1 MEDLQDAILLSIIVK
16 TGAKCTGK
24 LGCVSQRWHSLASDD
39 HLWCHFC
46 SQDFNI
52 SSRVDPT
59 GSPCSSYKE
68 TYEKWHE
75 AFYMYPLSIV
85 RRAKDCW
92 DIIRNWTSIHFPEVA
107 NTLVP
112 GASEDEIRRAEDQ
125 LGWQLPVSTRILYRF
140 CNGQNIPHGGLPQTQ
155 QLSALGVMGGYHFY
169 TTHVNV
175 RLLPL
180 QEVLEL
186 TELCAS
192 LITLPRG
199 LKHIVIAASCNMN
212 KMNKFFFLDCSD
224 GQLYVGTKNLFA
236 TGEMMPCVAS
246 SLIDVAQ
253 QDAML
258 LWLEEYGRQLEVGN
272 FSVHKD
278 GKDSNIWSISL
289 FPEKEPLCSEAVTN
303 GVQVR
308 ASAVFVPE
316 ESNLLENGDGYF
328 FCYSIRMCLLHQEKI
343 SEGGM
348 LSSCQLARRH
358 WIIRANDTIIN
369 DFHGDAVIG
378 KYPYLKEGGDVFVYQ
393 SCCPLRTSSGSIEG
407 DFTFVP
413 GRLSKPN
420 GPEFSVR
427 VAQFPLQI
435 PQYIF

>member
-1 MEDLQDAILLSIIVK
+1 MEDLQDAILQSIIVK
-16 TGAKCTGK
+16 TDAKCTAK
-24 LGCVSQRWHSLASDD
+24 FGCVSQRWHSLASDD
-39 HLWCHFC
+39 HLWCRFC
-46 SQDFNI
+46 AQDFNI
-52 SSRVDPT
+52 SSRFDPT

-92 DIIRNWTSIHFPEVA
+92 DIIRNWTLIHFPEVA

-112 GASEDEIRRAEDQ
+112 GASEDEIRRAEDK
-125 LGWQLPVSTRILYRF
+125 LGWKLPVSTRILYRF
-140 CNGQNIPHGGLPQTQ
+140 CNGQNIPHGGRPQTQ
-155 QLSALGVMGGYHFY
+155 QLSVLGLMGGYDFY
-169 TTHVNV
+169 NAHVNV
-175 RLLPL
+175 HLLPL
-180 QEVLEL
+180 EKVLEL
-186 TELCAS
+186 TEHCAS
-192 LITLPRG
+192 HITFPRG
-199 LKHIVIAASCNMN
+199 SKHIVVAASCN
-212 KMNKFFFLDCSD
+212 MNKFFFLDCSD
-224 GQLYVGTKNLFA
+224 GQLYVGTKNLVV
-236 TGEMMPCVAS
+236 TGEMMPCVS
-246 SLIDVAQ
+246 STLIDVAQ

-258 LWLEEYGRQLEVGN
+258 MWLEEYGRQLEVGN
-272 FSVHKD
+272 FSVRKD
-278 GKDSNIWSISL
+278 GEDGNIRSISL

-308 ASAVFVPE
+308 SSAVFVPE
-316 ESNLLENGDGYF
+316 RSDLQGSADKYY
-328 FCYSIRMCLLHQEKI
+328 FCYSIRMCLVRQEKI
-343 SEGGM
+343 SAWAM

-358 WIIRANDTIIN
+358 WVIRANDTIIN

-393 SCCPLRTSSGSIEG
+393 SCCPLPTSGSIEG

-413 GRLSKPN
+413 GRLSKPD

-427 VAQFPLQI
+427 VAPFLLQI